1 MFRLDPHRDSIG
13 AGVARRPEMA
23 RKRGQVLKIDNP
35 IPVKIAAGI
44 IGTGRKRTRE
54 DRQVRETHLPIGVN
68 VRHSSRKGWGRPG

>member
-35 IPVKIAAGI
+35 TPVKIATGI
-44 IGTGRKRTRE
+44 IGERNAPTGGSPSGMWYE
-54 DRQVRETHLPIGVN
+54 HLL
-68 VRHSSRKGWGRPG
+68 